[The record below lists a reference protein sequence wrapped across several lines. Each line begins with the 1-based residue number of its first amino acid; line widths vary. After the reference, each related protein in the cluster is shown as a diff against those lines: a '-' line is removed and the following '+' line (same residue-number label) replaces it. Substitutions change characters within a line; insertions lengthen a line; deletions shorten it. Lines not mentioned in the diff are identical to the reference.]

1 LESTYVRCTLTS
13 QTSWCPMDFTELT
26 EHRDLRDAIGAVT
39 DKYGAA
45 YFAERAVAH
54 EPTSELWQ
62 DLARHG
68 FIGINFPEEYG
79 GGGAGMAELAIV
91 CEETAAH
98 GCPLLLLLVS
108 SAISAELL
116 ARYGTLDQRREW
128 LPRMASGDT
137 KVVFAITEPD
147 AGSNTRQITTTAVRD
162 GGDYLLDGT
171 KYYISGVDE
180 ADALIVV
187 ARTAPDKLSLLL
199 VPTDAAGL
207 VKHRLPVGISV
218 PEKQYTLHFDHV
230 RVPAAALIGTEHDGF
245 RQVFDGLNPE
255 RITGAA
261 VCVGI
266 GRHAVIKGADYA
278 RTRSVWG
285 PAIGSHQA
293 ISHPLAK
300 AKVEVDLAAM
310 MTAKAA
316 WLYDNGHPA
325 GEASNVAKYAAAE
338 AAVGA
343 VDHAIQIHGGNGL
356 SAEYG
361 LLPQWGLAR
370 LLRIAPVSREMILN
384 YVAQH
389 SLSLPRSY

>member
-1 LESTYVRCTLTS
+1 
-13 QTSWCPMDFTELT
+13 MDFAEPV
-26 EHRDLRDAIGAVT
+26 EHRDLRAAVGAII
-39 DKYGAA
+39 DKYGLA
-45 YFAERAVAH
+45 YYVGCAEAH
-54 EPTSELWQ
+54 EPTTELWQ
-62 DLARHG
+62 DLAHHG

-108 SAISAELL
+108 SAISGSLL
-116 ARYGTLDQRREW
+116 ARYGTIEQRREW
-128 LPRMASGDT
+128 LPRMASGET

-147 AGSNTRQITTTAVRD
+147 AGSNTRQISTTAVRD
-162 GGDYLLDGT
+162 GDDYLITGT

-180 ADALIVV
+180 AAALIVV
-187 ARTAPDKLSLLL
+187 ARTAPGKLSLFL
-199 VPTDAAGL
+199 VATDESGL
-207 VKHRLPVGISV
+207 EKRPLPVGISV
-218 PEKQYTLHFDHV
+218 PEKQYTLHFDNV
-230 RVPAAALIGTEHDGF
+230 RVPAASLIGTEHDGF

-261 VCVGI
+261 LCVGI
-266 GRHAVIKGADYA
+266 GRQAVAKGADYA

-285 PAIGSHQA
+285 PAIGSYQA

-300 AKVEVDLAAM
+300 AKIEVDLAAM

-316 WLYDNGHPA
+316 WLYDHGRSA
-325 GEASNVAKYAAAE
+325 GEASNIAKYAAAE

-343 VDHAIQIHGGNGL
+343 VDHAIQVHGGNGL
-356 SAEYG
+356 SVEYG

>member
-1 LESTYVRCTLTS
+1 V
-13 QTSWCPMDFTELT
+13 DFSEPA
-26 EHRDLRDAIGAVT
+26 EYRDLREAIGAVT
-39 DKYGAA
+39 DKYGAG
-45 YFAERAVAH
+45 YFAERAAAH
-54 EPTSELWQ
+54 EPTTELWQ

-68 FIGINFPEEYG
+68 FIGINFPDEYG

-91 CEETAAH
+91 CEETATH

-108 SAISAELL
+108 SAICGELL
-116 ARYGTLDQRREW
+116 SCYGTPKQRREW
-128 LPRMASGDT
+128 LPRMVSGDT

-147 AGSNTRQITTTAVRD
+147 AGSNTRQISTTAMRD
-162 GGDYLLDGT
+162 GGDYLLNGT

-180 ADALIVV
+180 AGALIVV
-187 ARTAPDKLSLLL
+187 AKSAPEKLSLFL

-218 PEKQYTLHFDHV
+218 PEKQYTLHFDGV
-230 RVPAAALIGTEHDGF
+230 RVPADALVGTEHEGF

-266 GRHAVIKGADYA
+266 GRHAVSRGADYA

-285 PAIGSHQA
+285 PAIGSYQA

-300 AKVEVDLAAM
+300 AKIEVDLAAM

-316 WLYDNGHPA
+316 CSTMRANPPGRRPTSPSTPPPRPRWAPLITSSNCTAATGCQPNTDWCRSGDWRDCCGSLRSA
-325 GEASNVAKYAAAE
+325 G
-338 AAVGA
+338 
-343 VDHAIQIHGGNGL
+343 
-356 SAEYG
+356 
-361 LLPQWGLAR
+361 R
-370 LLRIAPVSREMILN
+370 
-384 YVAQH
+384 
-389 SLSLPRSY
+389 

>member
-1 LESTYVRCTLTS
+1 
-13 QTSWCPMDFTELT
+13 MDFTENT
-26 EHRDLRDAIGAVT
+26 ESLDLRAAVGAVT
-39 DKYGAA
+39 GKYGSD
-45 YFAERAVAH
+45 YFARCALAH
-54 EPTSELWQ
+54 EPTAELWE
-62 DLARHG
+62 DLAHHG

-79 GGGAGMAELAIV
+79 GGGAGMSELAIV

-108 SAISAELL
+108 SAISGELL
-116 ARYGTLDQRREW
+116 ARYGTPDQKRQW
-128 LPRMASGDT
+128 LPKMAAGDT

-147 AGSNTRQITTTAVRD
+147 AGSNTRQISTRAVRD
-162 GGDYLLDGT
+162 GGDYVIDGT

-180 ADALIVV
+180 AEALIVV
-187 ARTAPDKLSLLL
+187 ARTSPDHLSLFL
-199 VPTDAAGL
+199 VPTNTAGL
-207 VKHRLPVGISV
+207 IRHRLPVGISV
-218 PEKQYTLHFDHV
+218 PEKQYTLHFDSL
-230 RVPAAALIGTEHDGF
+230 RIPASSLLGTEHEGF

-266 GRHAVIKGADYA
+266 GRHAVAKGADYA

-293 ISHPLAK
+293 IAHPLAQSK
-300 AKVEVDLAAM
+300 IEVDLAAM

-316 WLYDNGHPA
+316 WLYDHRQPA
-325 GEASNVAKYAAAE
+325 GEASNMAKYAAAE
-338 AAVGA
+338 AATSA
-343 VDHAIQIHGGNGL
+343 ADHAIQAYGGNGL
-356 SAEYG
+356 SVEYG

-389 SLSLPRSY
+389 SLALPRSY

>member
-1 LESTYVRCTLTS
+1 V
-13 QTSWCPMDFTELT
+13 DFSEPA
-26 EHRDLRDAIGAVT
+26 EYRDLREAIGAIT
-39 DKYGAA
+39 DKYGAG
-45 YFAERAVAH
+45 YFADRAAAH
-54 EPTSELWQ
+54 EPTTELWR

-68 FIGINFPEEYG
+68 FIGINFPEEFG

-108 SAISAELL
+108 SAISGELL
-116 ARYGTLDQRREW
+116 TRYGTTEQRREW

-147 AGSNTRQITTTAVRD
+147 AGSNTRQITTTATCD
-162 GGDYLLDGT
+162 GGDYLLNGT

-180 ADALIVV
+180 AGALIVV
-187 ARTAPDKLSLLL
+187 AKSAPEKLSLFL
-199 VPTDAAGL
+199 VPTDAPGL
-207 VKHRLPVGISV
+207 VKQRLPVGISV
-218 PEKQYTLHFDHV
+218 PEKQYTLHFDGV
-230 RVPAAALIGTEHDGF
+230 RLPADALVGTEHEGF

-266 GRHAVIKGADYA
+266 GRHAVSKGADYA

-285 PAIGSHQA
+285 PAIGSYQA

-300 AKVEVDLAAM
+300 AKIEVDLAAM

-316 WLYDNGHPA
+316 WLYDQVEPA
-325 GEASNVAKYAAAE
+325 GEASNIAKYAAAE

-343 VDHAIQIHGGNGL
+343 VDHVIQLHGGNGL

-361 LLPQWGLAR
+361 LVPQWGLAR

>member
-1 LESTYVRCTLTS
+1 
-13 QTSWCPMDFTELT
+13 MDFSESV
-26 EHRDLRDAIGAVT
+26 EHRDLRSAIGAVT

-45 YFAERAVAH
+45 YYADHAAAH
-54 EPTSELWQ
+54 EPTSELWR
-62 DLARHG
+62 DLGRHG

-108 SAISAELL
+108 SAISGELL
-116 ARYGTLDQRREW
+116 ARYGTDEQRREW

-147 AGSNTRQITTTAVRD
+147 AGSNTRQISTAAVPSR
-162 GGDYLLDGT
+162 GDYLLTGT
-171 KYYISGVDE
+171 KHYISGVDE
-180 ADALIVV
+180 AGALIVV
-187 ARTAPDKLSLLL
+187 ARTAAEKLSLFL
-199 VPTDAAGL
+199 VPTDAPGL

-218 PEKQYTLHFDHV
+218 PEKQYTLHFDEV
-230 RVPAAALIGTEHDGF
+230 RVPAAALIGTEHEGF

-261 VCVGI
+261 VCVGV
-266 GRHAVIKGADYA
+266 GRHAVAKGADYA

-285 PAIGSHQA
+285 PPIGSYQA
-293 ISHPLAK
+293 ISHPLAQ
-300 AKVEVDLAAM
+300 AKIEVDLAAI

-316 WLYDNGHPA
+316 WLYDQGSPA
-325 GEASNVAKYAAAE
+325 AEASNIAKYAAAE
-338 AAVGA
+338 AAVSA
-343 VDHAIQIHGGNGL
+343 VDHAIQVHGGNGL
-356 SAEYG
+356 AVEFG

-370 LLRIAPVSREMILN
+370 LLRIAPVSREMVLN

-389 SLSLPRSY
+389 SLGLPRSY

>member
-1 LESTYVRCTLTS
+1 V
-13 QTSWCPMDFTELT
+13 DFSEPPEL
-26 EHRDLRDAIGAVT
+26 RDLRQAIGAVT
-39 DKYGAA
+39 DKYGAG
-45 YFAERAVAH
+45 YFAERAAAH
-54 EPTSELWQ
+54 EPTTELWR
-62 DLARHG
+62 DLAQHG

-79 GGGAGMAELAIV
+79 GGEAGVAELATV

-108 SAISAELL
+108 SAISGELL
-116 ARYGTLDQRREW
+116 TRYGTPEQRQEW

-147 AGSNTRQITTTAVRD
+147 AGSNTRQITSTATRD
-162 GGDYLLDGT
+162 GGDYLLNGT

-180 ADALIVV
+180 AGALILV
-187 ARTAPDKLSLLL
+187 AKSAPGKLSLFL

-207 VKHRLPVGISV
+207 VKHRLPVGISL
-218 PEKQYTLHFDHV
+218 PEKQYTLHFDGV
-230 RVPAAALIGTEHDGF
+230 RVPADALVGTEHEGF

-266 GRHAVIKGADYA
+266 GRHAVAKGADYA

-285 PAIGSHQA
+285 PAIGSYQA

-300 AKVEVDLAAM
+300 AKIEVDLAAM

-316 WLYDNGHPA
+316 WLYDQGQPA
-325 GEASNVAKYAAAE
+325 GEASNIAKYAAAE
-338 AAVGA
+338 AAVAA
-343 VDHAIQIHGGNGL
+343 VDHVIQIHGGNGL

-361 LLPQWGLAR
+361 LVPQWGLAR

>member
-1 LESTYVRCTLTS
+1 V
-13 QTSWCPMDFTELT
+13 DFSEPPEL
-26 EHRDLRDAIGAVT
+26 RDLRQAIGAVT
-39 DKYGAA
+39 DKYGAG
-45 YFAERAVAH
+45 YFAERAAAH
-54 EPTSELWQ
+54 EPTTELWR
-62 DLARHG
+62 DLAQHG

-79 GGGAGMAELAIV
+79 GGEAGVAELAIV

-108 SAISAELL
+108 SAISGELL
-116 ARYGTLDQRREW
+116 TRYGTPEQRQEW

-147 AGSNTRQITTTAVRD
+147 AGSNTRQITSTATRD
-162 GGDYLLDGT
+162 GGDYLLNGT

-180 ADALIVV
+180 AGALILV
-187 ARTAPDKLSLLL
+187 AKSAPGKLSLFL

-207 VKHRLPVGISV
+207 VKHRLPVGISL
-218 PEKQYTLHFDHV
+218 PEKQYTLHFDGV
-230 RVPAAALIGTEHDGF
+230 RVPADALVGTEHEGS

-266 GRHAVIKGADYA
+266 GRHAVAKGADYA

-285 PAIGSHQA
+285 PAIGSYQA

-300 AKVEVDLAAM
+300 AKIEVDLAAM

-316 WLYDNGHPA
+316 WLYDQGQPA
-325 GEASNVAKYAAAE
+325 GEASNIAKYAAAV
-338 AAVGA
+338 AA
-343 VDHAIQIHGGNGL
+343 VDHVIQIHGGNGL

-361 LLPQWGLAR
+361 LVPQWGLAR

>member
-1 LESTYVRCTLTS
+1 MDFLES
-13 QTSWCPMDFTELT
+13 P
-26 EHRDLRDAIGAVT
+26 EHRDLRQAVGAVT
-39 DKYGAA
+39 DKYGPG
-45 YFAERAVAH
+45 YFAECATAG
-54 EPTSELWQ
+54 EPTTDLWQ
-62 DLARHG
+62 DLAAHG
-68 FIGINFPEEYG
+68 FIGISLPEEFG

-108 SAISAELL
+108 SAISGELI
-116 ARYGTLDQRREW
+116 ARYGSAEQRQEW
-128 LPRMASGDT
+128 LPRMASGET

-147 AGSNTRQITTTAVRD
+147 AGSNTHKISTTAQRD
-162 GGDYLLDGT
+162 GDDYVITGT

-180 ADALIVV
+180 AGALIVV
-187 ARTAPDKLSLLL
+187 ARTAPEKLSLFL
-199 VPTDAAGL
+199 VPTDAPGL
-207 VKHRLPVGISV
+207 VAHRLPVGISL
-218 PEKQYTLHFDHV
+218 PEKQFTLHFDNV
-230 RVPAAALIGTEHDGF
+230 RLPTTSLVGTEHEGF

-261 VCVGI
+261 VCLGV
-266 GRHAVIKGADYA
+266 GRHAIAKAADYA
-278 RTRSVWG
+278 RVRSVWG
-285 PAIGSHQA
+285 PAIGSYQA
-293 ISHPLAK
+293 ISHPLAQ
-300 AKVEVDLAAM
+300 ARIEVDLAAM

-325 GEASNVAKYAAAE
+325 GEASNMAKYAAAE
-338 AAVGA
+338 AAVA
-343 VDHAIQIHGGNGL
+343 AADQAIQTHGGNGL

-389 SLSLPRSY
+389 TLALPRSY

>member
-1 LESTYVRCTLTS
+1 V
-13 QTSWCPMDFTELT
+13 DFSEPP
-26 EHRDLRDAIGAVT
+26 EIRDLRQAIGAVT
-39 DKYGAA
+39 DKYGAG
-45 YFAERAVAH
+45 YFAERAAAH
-54 EPTSELWQ
+54 EPTTELWR
-62 DLARHG
+62 DLAQHG

-79 GGGAGMAELAIV
+79 GGEAGMAELAIV

-108 SAISAELL
+108 SAISGELL
-116 ARYGTLDQRREW
+116 TRYGTPEQRQEW

-147 AGSNTRQITTTAVRD
+147 AGSNTRQITSTATRD
-162 GGDYLLDGT
+162 GGDYLLNGT

-180 ADALIVV
+180 AGALILV
-187 ARTAPDKLSLLL
+187 AKSAPGKLSLFL

-207 VKHRLPVGISV
+207 VKHRLPVGISL
-218 PEKQYTLHFDHV
+218 PEKQYTLHFDGV
-230 RVPAAALIGTEHDGF
+230 RVPADALVGTEHEGF

-266 GRHAVIKGADYA
+266 GRHAVAKGADYA

-285 PAIGSHQA
+285 PAIGSYQA

-300 AKVEVDLAAM
+300 AKIEVDLAAM

-316 WLYDNGHPA
+316 WLYDQGQPA
-325 GEASNVAKYAAAE
+325 GEASNIAKYAAAE
-338 AAVGA
+338 AAVAA
-343 VDHAIQIHGGNGL
+343 VDHVIQIHGGNGL

-361 LLPQWGLAR
+361 LVP
-370 LLRIAPVSREMILN
+370 
-384 YVAQH
+384 
-389 SLSLPRSY
+389 

>member
-1 LESTYVRCTLTS
+1 
-13 QTSWCPMDFTELT
+13 MDFTEPT
-26 EHRDLRDAIGAVT
+26 EHRDLRAAIGSLT
-39 DKYGAA
+39 DKYGAT
-45 YFAERAVAH
+45 YFADRAAAH
-54 EPTSELWQ
+54 EPTNELWQ

-91 CEETAAH
+91 CEESAAH

-108 SAISAELL
+108 SAISGELL
-116 ARYGTLDQRREW
+116 ARYGTPDQRRDW
-128 LPRMASGDT
+128 LPRMASGET

-147 AGSNTRQITTTAVRD
+147 AGSNTRQMTTTAVRD
-162 GGDYLLDGT
+162 GSDYLIDGT

-180 ADALIVV
+180 AEALIVV
-187 ARTAPDKLSLLL
+187 TRTAPEKLSLFL
-199 VPTDAAGL
+199 VPTDAPGL

-218 PEKQYTLHFDHV
+218 PEKQYTLHFDGV
-230 RVPAAALIGTEHDGF
+230 RVPAASLIGTEHDGF

-285 PAIGSHQA
+285 PAIGTHQA

-300 AKVEVDLAAM
+300 AKIEVDLAAM

-325 GEASNVAKYAAAE
+325 AEASNIAKYAAAE
-338 AAVGA
+338 AAVAA
-343 VDHAIQIHGGNGL
+343 VDHTIQIHGGNGL

-370 LLRIAPVSREMILN
+370 LLKIAPVSREMILN

>member
-1 LESTYVRCTLTS
+1 
-13 QTSWCPMDFTELT
+13 MDFSEPA
-26 EHRDLRDAIGAVT
+26 EHRDLRSAIAAVT
-39 DKYGAA
+39 DKYGPG
-45 YFAERAVAH
+45 YFADCAAAH
-54 EPTSELWQ
+54 QPTTELWR
-62 DLARHG
+62 DLARQG
-68 FIGINFPEEYG
+68 FIGINFAEDYG

-108 SAISAELL
+108 SAISGELL
-116 ARYGTLDQRREW
+116 TRYGSLEQRREW
-128 LPRMASGDT
+128 LPPMASGDT

-147 AGSNTRQITTTAVRD
+147 AGSNTREITTTATRD
-162 GGDYLLDGT
+162 GGDYLLNGT

-180 ADALIVV
+180 AGALIVV
-187 ARTAPDKLSLLL
+187 ARSAPAKLSLFL
-199 VPTDAAGL
+199 VPTDAPGL
-207 VKHRLPVGISV
+207 VKHPLPVGISV
-218 PEKQYTLHFDHV
+218 PEKQYTLHFDGV
-230 RVPAAALIGTEHDGF
+230 RVPADALVGTEHEGF

-266 GRHAVIKGADYA
+266 GRHAVSKGADYA
-278 RTRSVWG
+278 RTRTVWG
-285 PAIGSHQA
+285 PAIGSYQA

-300 AKVEVDLAAM
+300 AKIEVDLAAM

-316 WLYDNGHPA
+316 WLYDQGQPA
-325 GEASNVAKYAAAE
+325 GEASNIAKYAAAE

-343 VDHAIQIHGGNGL
+343 VDHAIQLHGGNGL

-361 LLPQWGLAR
+361 LVPQWGLAR

-384 YVAQH
+384 YVGQH

>member
-1 LESTYVRCTLTS
+1 V
-13 QTSWCPMDFTELT
+13 DFSEPTER
-26 EHRDLRDAIGAVT
+26 RDLRSAVGAIT
-39 DKYGAA
+39 DKYGAG
-45 YFAERAVAH
+45 YFADCAAAR
-54 EPTSELWQ
+54 EPTTELWR
-62 DLARHG
+62 DLARQG
-68 FIGINFPEEYG
+68 FIGINFPGEYG

-98 GCPLLLLLVS
+98 GCPMLLLLVS
-108 SAISAELL
+108 SAISGELL
-116 ARYGTLDQRREW
+116 TRYGTAEQRREW

-147 AGSNTRQITTTAVRD
+147 AGSNTRQITSTATRD
-162 GGDYLLDGT
+162 GGDYLLNGT

-180 ADALIVV
+180 AEALIVV
-187 ARTAPDKLSLLL
+187 AKSAPDRLSLFL
-199 VPTDAAGL
+199 VPTDAVGL
-207 VKHRLPVGISV
+207 VKHRLPVGISL
-218 PEKQYTLHFDHV
+218 PEKQYTLYFDGL
-230 RVPAAALIGTEHDGF
+230 RVPADALVGTEHEGF

-266 GRHAVIKGADYA
+266 GRHAVAKGADYA

-285 PAIGSHQA
+285 PAIGSYQA

-300 AKVEVDLAAM
+300 AKIEVDLAAM

-316 WLYDNGHPA
+316 WLYDEGQPA
-325 GEASNVAKYAAAE
+325 GEASNIAKYAAAE

-343 VDHAIQIHGGNGL
+343 VDHVIQIHGGNGV

-361 LLPQWGLAR
+361 LVPQWGLAR

-384 YVAQH
+384 YVAHH

>member
-1 LESTYVRCTLTS
+1 
-13 QTSWCPMDFTELT
+13 MDFTEPA
-26 EHRDLRDAIGAVT
+26 EHRDLRDAVGALT
-39 DKYGAA
+39 DKYGPD
-45 YFAERAVAH
+45 YFAERAMAH
-54 EPTSELWQ
+54 APTTELWQ
-62 DLARHG
+62 DLAGHG
-68 FIGINFPEEYG
+68 FIGINLPEEFG
-79 GGGAGMAELAIV
+79 GGGAGMVELAIV

-108 SAISAELL
+108 SAISGELL
-116 ARYGTLDQRREW
+116 TRYGSAEQRREW

-147 AGSNTRQITTTAVRD
+147 AGSNSHEISTTATRD
-162 GGDYLLDGT
+162 GQDYLLNGT

-187 ARTAPDKLSLLL
+187 TRTAPERLSLFL
-199 VPTDAAGL
+199 VPSDARGL
-207 VKHRLPVGISV
+207 IKHPLPVGIPV
-218 PEKQYTLHFDHV
+218 PEKQYTLHFDDV
-230 RVPAAALIGTEHDGF
+230 RLPSSALIGTEHEGF

-266 GRHAVIKGADYA
+266 GRHAVAKGADYA
-278 RTRSVWG
+278 RTRTVWG
-285 PAIGSHQA
+285 PAIGAYQA
-293 ISHPLAK
+293 IAHPLAE
-300 AKVEVDLAAM
+300 AKIAVDQAAM

-316 WLYDNGHPA
+316 WLYDHGHPA
-325 GEASNVAKYAAAE
+325 GEASNIAKFAAAD
-338 AAVGA
+338 AAVA
-343 VDHAIQIHGGNGL
+343 AADRAIQVHGGNGL

-361 LLPQWGLAR
+361 LIPQWALAR

-389 SLSLPRSY
+389 SLALPRSY

>member
-1 LESTYVRCTLTS
+1 VIV
-13 QTSWCPMDFTELT
+13 DFSEPA
-26 EHRDLRDAIGAVT
+26 EYRDLRAAIGAVT
-39 DKYGAA
+39 DKYGAG
-45 YFAERAVAH
+45 YFAERAAAH
-54 EPTSELWQ
+54 EPTTELWQ

-68 FIGINFPEEYG
+68 FIGINFPDEYG

-91 CEETAAH
+91 CEETATH

-108 SAISAELL
+108 SAICGELL
-116 ARYGTLDQRREW
+116 SRYGTPTQRREW

-147 AGSNTRQITTTAVRD
+147 AGSNTRQISTTATRD
-162 GGDYLLDGT
+162 GGDYVLNGT

-180 ADALIVV
+180 AGALIVV
-187 ARTAPDKLSLLL
+187 AKSAPEKLSLFL

-218 PEKQYTLHFDHV
+218 PEKQYTLHFDGV
-230 RVPAAALIGTEHDGF
+230 RVPADALVGTEHEGF

-266 GRHAVIKGADYA
+266 GRHAVSKGADYA
-278 RTRSVWG
+278 RTRRVWG
-285 PAIGSHQA
+285 PAIGSYQA

-300 AKVEVDLAAM
+300 AKIEVDLAAM

-316 WLYDNGHPA
+316 WLYDEGQPA
-325 GEASNVAKYAAAE
+325 GEASNIAKYAAAE

-343 VDHAIQIHGGNGL
+343 VDHVIQLHGGNGL

-361 LLPQWGLAR
+361 LVPQWGLAR